1 MYSNELIINFAK
13 ILSDNK
19 TCESRLE
26 KFRNIIS
33 AKIVSHIHGEHTIE
47 ERELLTDEYHMF
59 SLFLYLNKIDEF
71 NSPLVLV
78 SLQDQLQDHLKQDRE
93 FRCLCFLMNWLEQIK
108 RVDVVQHK
116 HDSLLPYEAYRR
128 NGAKQDL
135 SLDPDWTI
143 RTDIGIY
150 EEDKERMRKILI
162 DCFWLIRK
170 GCLAEAQEFLEASDA
185 YWQSLTIGGLL
196 PYFDFRSYAV
206 QSKSQ
211 MPSVMNTIEYKQTQN
226 KGPIE
231 NSVSEIGN
239 CNLELYLATCWK
251 LSTKCKIPA
260 EKAIYGSLCGNY
272 DAMLAICDGNI
283 FDHFWALIRTNFMF
297 SLRQKLKT
305 MSEKFQ
311 YEEKVSDTDYECF
324 DMPKKIPQN
333 WPVGFENIVRQLQ
346 TNYSYDFRKPIIS
359 LQFHCIVL
367 AIRGQWDMIIDK
379 IIDYSRTQ
387 YKAQLSSVYVLRFA
401 THLLI
406 SLRENYICDKN
417 KQKDFE
423 EVVFRY
429 IIYLCDACEDLQ
441 TINYYMKYIESIEY
455 FIEIYSRVFTKFST
469 DQNYAQCLEVLN
481 IYARDST
488 QAIVS
493 QIIKEMSSLQI
504 LQITPLKALSLMKN
518 SMNSNHNVENIIQKF
533 GDSISEESLP
543 YVLELIR
550 WQILSCKLKDART
563 LIIKCT
569 NSNLNP
575 IQSFEVNYLNSFIS
589 VCFTYIIYKDCLAKD
604 IYEDFQNSALNAPSA
619 FFAQQKMDQNIYL
632 AQERKAEQC
641 RTAAMELETQLD
653 FLTGLNVN
661 DFPLRTLNYP
671 EIESFKRNWW
681 WVLISWLIEVCEN
694 QKRLE
699 KLKRIQEFIS
709 IVFSSFVPGEERG
722 ELSQRVVKA
731 IESVKNDSR

>member
-1 MYSNELIINFAK
+1 MYSNELIMNFAK
-13 ILSDNK
+13 TLSENK
-19 TCESRLE
+19 TCDSRLE

-71 NSPLVLV
+71 PSPQVSI
-78 SLQDQLQDHLKQDRE
+78 SLQDQFQDHLKQDRE
-93 FRCLCFLMNWLEQIK
+93 FRCLCFLMDWLEQIK

-116 HDSLLPYEAYRR
+116 HDSLLPYEAYRK

-143 RTDIGIY
+143 RTDMGMY

-206 QSKSQ
+206 QSKFQ
-211 MPSVMNTIEYKQTQN
+211 MPSVMSTLELKQSQS

-231 NSVSEIGN
+231 NRVSEMGN

-251 LSTKCKIPA
+251 LSTKSKIPA
-260 EKAIYGSLCGNY
+260 EKAMYGSLCGNY

-297 SLRQKLKT
+297 TLRQKLKT

-311 YEEKVSDTDYECF
+311 YEEKITDADYESF
-324 DMPKKIPQN
+324 DMPRKVPQN

-367 AIRGQWDMIIDK
+367 AIRGQWDLIIDK
-379 IIDYSRTQ
+379 VIDYSRVQ
-387 YKAQLSSVYVLRFA
+387 FKAQLSNDYVLRFV

-417 KQKDFE
+417 KQKEFE
-423 EVVFRY
+423 GVVYEY
-429 IIYLCDACEDLQ
+429 IIHLCEVCDNLE
-441 TINYYMKYIESIEY
+441 TINYYVKYIESIDK
-455 FIEIYSRVFTKFST
+455 FIEIYSRVFAKFPT

-493 QIIKEMSSLQI
+493 QIIRKMSLLQI
-504 LQITPLKALSLMKN
+504 LQITPSNTLSLMKS
-518 SMNSNHNVENIIQKF
+518 SMNSNHSVENIIQKF

-550 WQILSCKLKDART
+550 LQILSCRLKDART
-563 LIIKCT
+563 LIIKCA
-569 NSNLNP
+569 NSYLSQL
-575 IQSFEVNYLNSFIS
+575 QSFEVNYWNTFIS
-589 VCFTYIIYKDCLAKD
+589 VCFTYITYTDCLAKD
-604 IYEDFQNSALNAPSA
+604 IYEDFQNSALNIPSA
-619 FFAQQKMDQNIYL
+619 FYAQQKMDQNIFL

-653 FLTGLNVN
+653 FLTGFSINE
-661 DFPLRTLNYP
+661 FPLRTIDYE
-671 EIESFKRNWW
+671 EIEIFKRNWW
-681 WVLISWLIEVCEN
+681 WVLISWHLEVCQN

-699 KLKRIQEFIS
+699 KIKKIQGFIS
-709 IVFSSFVPGEERG
+709 TIFSRFVPGEERV
-722 ELSQRVVKA
+722 ELSQRAKRA
-731 IESVKNDSR
+731 LESI